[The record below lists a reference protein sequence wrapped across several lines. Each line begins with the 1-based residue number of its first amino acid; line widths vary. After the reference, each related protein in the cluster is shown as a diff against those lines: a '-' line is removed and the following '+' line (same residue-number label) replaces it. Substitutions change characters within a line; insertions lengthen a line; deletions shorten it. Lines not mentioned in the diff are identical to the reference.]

1 MLAIIAL
8 YAVTLHNHIQPL
20 DVRIVFLNVN
30 SSSAVQI
37 MCEVRTWQ
45 WNYKILYLP
54 LQASRAG
61 HLFPRYVW
69 IAYAGDHQGLAV
81 DSTCD
86 SDELSQ
92 FLEGVFTLLP
102 TLSNETVCITIYI
115 HAS

>member
-1 MLAIIAL
+1 MNIPI
-8 YAVTLHNHIQPL
+8 
-20 DVRIVFLNVN
+20 
-30 SSSAVQI
+30 
-37 MCEVRTWQ
+37 
-45 WNYKILYLP
+45 P

-86 SDELSQ
+86 SDELAQ

-102 TLSNETVCITIYI
+102 TLSNETV
-115 HAS
+115 SVK